1 MEEEIRGKMRDL
13 LAQAGSEEHEEIRE
27 KVKRLSLLINREK
40 ELESEIA
47 ALAASAS
54 AERLAALV
62 AERMKLE
69 KEEGEQ
75 EEAVEL
81 RRKEAEEERAARERA
96 EAAAKEA
103 EKAEFRVDYL
113 PEAEE
118 DVAGEDP
125 FVHSFSRLAIL
136 VHCLTGGKYNGV
148 LPEFREDGID
158 SSCPGRSHGLLGLPA
173 GPAAGDRKPDPLGLP
188 CFLGPPPHSG
198 PEFPP
203 AF

>member
-1 MEEEIRGKMRDL
+1 
-13 LAQAGSEEHEEIRE
+13 
-27 KVKRLSLLINREK
+27 
-40 ELESEIA
+40 
-47 ALAASAS
+47 
-54 AERLAALV
+54 
-62 AERMKLE
+62 MKLE

-81 RRKEAEEERAARERA
+81 RRKEAAEERAARERA

-113 PEAEE
+113 PEAGE
-118 DVAGEDP
+118 DAAGEDP

-136 VHCLTGGKYNGV
+136 VHCLTGGKYNG
-148 LPEFREDGID
+148 FYRSSGGRDR